1 MFVRWTKILAVLI
14 TILSCNSAD
23 WARAQTGNT
32 TTSGLFGTNTVGGSA
47 ASRTPTASSQ
57 ARTSTGTSPGGTTG
71 GAGSTTDTQN
81 VAQTAMQNMA
91 GASSISAPVAGA
103 FIGADSSDTTNVRSL
118 QAIGMGSTATNGSL
132 TQLQSLFTQGLQT
145 LNQNNARAPKAR
157 IRVPMKLGF
166 SPLPA
171 SPVHFRTFGNNI
183 TKLPGGVRFVGPAEA
198 ILEGRTAVLR
208 GKVASEEDR
217 RLAESLVK
225 LEPEVLAVRNEL
237 TVDSVGTT
245 GEALP
250 AAPQSP

>member
-1 MFVRWTKILAVLI
+1 MFVRWTKIAGLLVA
-14 TILSCNSAD
+14 ILSFAFASRAG
-23 WARAQTGNT
+23 AQTGNT

-47 ASRTPTASSQ
+47 ASRTPAASSQ

-71 GAGSTTDTQN
+71 GTGATNTQN
-81 VAQTAMQNMA
+81 VASTAMQNMA
-91 GASSISAPVAGA
+91 GASNMSAPVAGG
-103 FIGADSSDTTNVRSL
+103 FVGADSSDTTNVRSL

-171 SPVHFRTFGNNI
+171 SPVHFRTFGTNL
-183 TKLPGGVRFVGPAEA
+183 TRLPGVRFVGPAEA
-198 ILEGRTAVLR
+198 VLEGRTAVLR

-217 RLAESLVK
+217 RLAESLAK

-237 TVDSVGTT
+237 TVDSVATT
-245 GEALP
+245 GEELP